1 MHENGKTITDS
12 SKIMEILHQCRNDN
26 MVFEAVDAQD
36 NLFSLGLE
44 GIETESRPGA
54 KVPVQESHD
63 PIRGIFKPLQKGAS
77 EMRLDCD
84 YAFCFQ
90 HHGNVYSFN
99 GKLLRADPDKFVLTY
114 LLENRLFRH
123 QLRQSKRMTID
134 RLDRVSAEIGNRTY
148 ALINLSAGGVGIMV
162 DEPDIFQI
170 GQTVPVKLLSEN
182 KSFQATGSVRHLAP
196 LTGDGFIC
204 GVSLSY
210 SDENGIEHIH
220 RFIHQTRQNRTHL
233 CRINLLLR

>member
-44 GIETESRPGA
+44 KIETEPASDA
-54 KVPVQESHD
+54 KVLFHKSHG
-63 PIRGIFKPLQKGAS
+63 PLQGIFKPLQKGAS
-77 EMRLDCD
+77 EMRLGCD

-90 HHGNVYSFN
+90 HRGNVYSFN
-99 GKLLRADPDKFVLTY
+99 GKLLGADPNKFVLTY

-148 ALINLSAGGVGIMV
+148 RLINVSAGGVGILI
-162 DEPDIFQI
+162 DEPGIFQI
-170 GQTVPVKLLSEN
+170 GQSVPVKLIAEN
-182 KSFQATGSVRHLAP
+182 KTFQATGSVRHVAP
-196 LTGDGFIC
+196 LTGVGFIC
-204 GVSLSY
+204 GVSLTY
-210 SDENGIEHIH
+210 SDEGLEHIR
-220 RFIHQTRQNRTHL
+220 RFVNQTRQNRTHL
-233 CRINLLLR
+233 FRVNLLLR

>member
-1 MHENGKTITDS
+1 MHENGKTIKDS

-26 MVFEAVDAQD
+26 IVFEAVDSQD

-44 GIETESRPGA
+44 EIETGSRPGA
-54 KVPVQESHD
+54 KVPVQKSDD
-63 PIRGIFKPLQKGAS
+63 PIQGIFKPLQKGAS
-77 EMRLDCD
+77 EMRLNCD

-90 HHGNVYSFN
+90 HRGNVFSFN
-99 GKLLRADPDKFVLTY
+99 GKLLGVDPDKFVLTY
-114 LLENRLFRH
+114 LLGNRIFRH
-123 QLRQSKRMTID
+123 QLRQSKRLNID
-134 RLDRVSAEIGNRTY
+134 ALDRVSAEIGNKTY
-148 ALINLSAGGVGIMV
+148 GLINLSVGGVGIIA

-182 KSFQATGSVRHLAP
+182 KSFQAIGSVRHVAP

-204 GVSLSY
+204 GLSLTF
-210 SDENGIEHIH
+210 SDKNGLEHIR